1 MYSWEECM
9 RKTPVE
15 CQWGLPALDPFLIC
29 FSSLM
34 ALQLLS
40 KIAQQIKSVQ
50 YWFTLTCSML
60 GLVRL
65 QPLLSLT
72 FLKGHPKTSVISQLE
87 ELGRLTLWDLPQV
100 QSTIIVIALTV
111 MKAIW
116 KSPSRIEGVSA
127 GINYPS
133 IITPLSKKGRRE
145 GKSLLF

>member
-1 MYSWEECM
+1 M

-111 MKAIW
+111 MKAI
-116 KSPSRIEGVSA
+116 
-127 GINYPS
+127 
-133 IITPLSKKGRRE
+133 
-145 GKSLLF
+145 